1 MVKQVFKH
9 LKKFLPVV
17 GIIILV
23 LYVYFRLDIEKIKFI
38 LRSIDLIHLSMYI
51 AIALTLTIP
60 RVLIRNTAW
69 QLILKEQRIKIGF
82 WQSLKVFLIGY
93 FYGSFTPGYLG
104 QLMRVPYMK
113 EKTKEPYGKLFVN
126 SCIETI
132 IHTFSIYIMIIIGA
146 ILIIGTFPQL
156 LYFSVLWFLIVILIL
171 LFFIKR
177 ERGEKLF
184 YTLIKFL
191 IPKKLKNDFNRF
203 VDTFYIDF
211 PKIKNLILPV
221 IIASFTWVIIFSQEY
236 IFVIAFG
243 LEIPYIYFLLL
254 FPVANVV
261 GFIPISFAGLGL
273 REITAIEIFTLLF
286 SVEREEVLIVSLMG
300 FLITDVVTGFV
311 GFLVSLTESRE
322 NIKD

>member
-1 MVKQVFKH
+1 MAKQIFKH
-9 LKKFLPVV
+9 LKKFLPIV
-17 GIIILV
+17 GVLILI
-23 LYVYFRLDIEKIKFI
+23 LYVYFRLDIEKIKI
-38 LRSIDLIHLSMYI
+38 IIRSIEPIHLSLYI
-51 AIALTLTIP
+51 VLALSLTIP

-69 QLILKEQRIKIGF
+69 QLILKEQKIKVGF

-104 QLMRVPYMK
+104 QLMRVPYLK
-113 EKTKEPYGKLFVN
+113 EKTNEPYGKLFVN
-126 SCIETI
+126 SSIETVV
-132 IHTFSIYIMIIIGA
+132 HTFSLYIMIIIGA
-146 ILIIGTFPQL
+146 ILVIGTFPQL
-156 LYFSVLWFLIVILIL
+156 MYFSILWILIVIGIL

-211 PKIKNLILPV
+211 PKIKNLILPL
-221 IIASFTWVIIFSQEY
+221 IIASFTWIIIFSQEY

-243 LEIPYIYFLLL
+243 LEIPYIYFLFL

-286 SVEREEVLIVSLMG
+286 AVEREEVLIVSLMG

-311 GFLVSLTESRE
+311 GFLVSLTETRE
-322 NIKD
+322 IYEE